1 MKKLICVL
9 LCLMLVLPGA
19 VRSADAADNAHMS
32 LIPSAGTLFRG
43 DSFTLTVELENDR
56 KVGSGGV
63 ILSYDS
69 SVFEFLE
76 GSCHVEDTLLAEVS
90 QAHNGGVFVLRGDA
104 VVSGTVFTISMR
116 VKDSAPFGSHTIS
129 GSPSLDGV
137 SCTISS
143 TGVSVAC
150 RHAYGS
156 PVRVDG
162 GQHESACT
170 ICGHKEAAD
179 HTWDGYALVQAATC
193 KDTGTG
199 RLTCTACGAVR
210 DETIPVNNDHSY
222 GPWTATDDGGH
233 SRSCTVCGK
242 TETEDHAW
250 DGGTV
255 TLEAACQQEGQRE
268 FRCTVCDAARTEPIP
283 AGAHEYGPWVFADEA
298 AHQRNCDLCG
308 GTEQAAHTFTDHVCT
323 VCGFGTAPAATE
335 PAPEFQE
342 TVPGHG
348 GGEFPWQILWIAAA
362 CGLIGGYLLL
372 KKRRT

>member
-1 MKKLICVL
+1 MKKIICVL
-9 LCLMLVLPGA
+9 LCLLLVLPGA
-19 VRSADAADNAHMS
+19 VRPADAAGTAHMR

-43 DSFTLTVELENDR
+43 DSFTLTVELDNDR

-76 GSCHVEDTLLAEVS
+76 GSCHVEGTLLAEVS
-90 QAHNGGVFVLRGDA
+90 QAHNGGVFVLRTDA

-116 VKDSAPFGSHTIS
+116 VKEAAPFGSHTIS

-150 RHAYGS
+150 RHTYGS
-156 PVRVDG
+156 PLRVDG

-193 KDTGTG
+193 ADTGTG

-222 GPWTATDDGGH
+222 GSWTPDESGH
-233 SRSCTVCGK
+233 SRSCTVCGR

-255 TLEAACQQEGQRE
+255 TLEASCQQEGQQE

-283 AGAHEYGPWVFADEA
+283 AGEHDYGSWVCADET
-298 AHQRNCDLCG
+298 AHQR
-308 GTEQAAHTFTDHVCT
+308 TCT

-335 PAPEFQE
+335 SVTEFQE
-342 TVPGHG
+342 SAPGHG
-348 GGEFPWQILWIAAA
+348 GGGFPWQILWIAAA
-362 CGLIGGYLLL
+362 CGLIGGFLLL